1 MKREKTKPIISTLL
15 LTFFLLPSVGYA
27 KHEHNEAW
35 YQQQWCADH
44 GGKAEV
50 TLPDGTRADCMT
62 ETNAIEFDF
71 GDKWAEAIGQSLY
84 YAFQTNKKAGIV
96 LILENAKDRRY
107 WLRLNS
113 VIQHY
118 NLPITTWSVG
128 NGAY

>member
-1 MKREKTKPIISTLL
+1 MIRAILATLIFLFITASIVNAKRDH
-15 LTFFLLPSVGYA
+15 
-27 KHEHNEAW
+27 HERQ
-35 YQQQWCADH
+35 YQDEWCADH

-71 GDKWAEAIGQSLY
+71 ADKWAEAIGQSLD

-96 LILENAKDRRY
+96 MILEDVKDRRY

>member
-1 MKREKTKPIISTLL
+1 MKPIISTLL
-15 LTFFLLPSVGYA
+15 FAFFLLPSVTYA
-27 KHEHNEAW
+27 KHQHKEKW
-35 YQQQWCADH
+35 YQTQWCADK
-44 GGKAEV
+44 GGQTEV

-71 GDKWAEAIGQSLY
+71 GDKWAEAIGQSLD

-96 LILENAKDRRY
+96 MILEDVKDRRY
-107 WLRLNS
+107 WIRLNS